1 MKRSHELEMMD
12 LPIHPQE
19 LLAGELKNLRRFNR
33 YLGGYR
39 GVETALAELVGKQG
53 LRHLSLLDVGTGSA
67 DIPGRIVRW
76 CRRRAIG
83 VSIVAL
89 DLDPVTAKLAAERV
103 RHCPEI
109 TVVRGDAAHPP
120 FAPGSFDVVLAS
132 QFLHH
137 FSEENI
143 VALLKSWSRLARR
156 AVIVSD
162 LLRHPLAYHG
172 VRLLTR
178 LFTTN
183 LMTLTDAPLS
193 VKRAFTLSE
202 WRELCRRAVPDDF
215 RVMTIFPFRVVAR
228 LRGAD

>member
-1 MKRSHELEMMD
+1 MKRSHEQEMMD
-12 LPIHPQE
+12 LPIVSQE

-39 GVETALAELVGKQG
+39 GVETAIAEIVRQHRLK
-53 LRHLSLLDVGTGSA
+53 HLSLLDVGTGSA

-76 CRRRAIG
+76 CQRRAIG

-89 DLDPVTAKLAAERV
+89 DLDPLAAKLAVQRV
-103 RHCPEI
+103 KHCPEI
-109 TVVRGDAAHPP
+109 AVVRGDAAHPP
-120 FAPGSFDVVLAS
+120 FAPGSFDIVLAS

-137 FSEENI
+137 FSEEQI
-143 VALLKSWSRLARR
+143 VALLKNWSRLARR

-162 LLRHPLAYHG
+162 LVRHPLAYYG

-183 LMTLTDAPLS
+183 VMTLTDAPLS
-193 VKRAFTLSE
+193 IKRAFTLSE
-202 WRELCRRAVPDDF
+202 WRELCRRAAPDGF
-215 RVMTIFPFRVVAR
+215 RLMTVFPFRVVAR
-228 LRGAD
+228 LGGPR